1 MRTQFDQGG
10 GSTGILTNKMAIA
23 RQFGVKQ
30 SEVIY
35 FSPGVDLYGYKVIY
49 DKTTQRA
56 YSLPADITPGTTAFS
71 LSVAAVLVH
80 SKGSV
85 DLGAL
90 AVTREEFVTLP
101 GSFSSGST
109 INVKNELL
117 AYSDGMYRWDGAF
130 PVGGKVVP
138 PGSTPTPQGP
148 GGWVSVGDASLRSVF
163 SGPDGKGLNNFFGG
177 SGWTGSNASTENI
190 YNTADDTNNNALRWR
205 YDVPSTDNQL
215 PIAYLKKTITTT
227 RDPAAGG
234 KPGRWDEGTIYSH
247 VKKLGGSAYAAGI
260 TSMFD
265 ATDGTGDSVSI
276 HARANG
282 RRPHVVGGQEGS
294 GVWGLWSFAVATPS
308 DGTWIKQMLGLEIDC
323 INNGQA
329 IPFPVPT
336 GQGAYI
342 GAQITAVNGI
352 CSHGLEIGAGS
363 GASWHR
369 GIFIRQGAITPSN
382 TFAGTSCIELEGGVF
397 NKRVGG
403 LNFGKG
409 YFDYGINF
417 AKPSE
422 DYASLAAI
430 IMGEGNRIYMGDSV
444 SSANYIAKVAGQSV
458 LNFQNLSI
466 AINGTKVIGP
476 RVTGI
481 FALTGTADGST
492 KNTETMTLQELARYV
507 KKGFD
512 ALIGHGLISPT

>member
-1 MRTQFDQGG
+1 MSDINANVVVSMPSQLFTMARSFKAVANGKIYIGLIDTDPVNPANRIQVYIDPEDGSEPIPVPQPIIINAGGYPVYNGQVAKFVTVQGH
-10 GSTGILTNKMAIA
+10 SMAIYDA
-23 RQFGVKQ
+23 YGVQQFYYKNVLKYDPDQLRQ
-30 SEVIY
+30 
-35 FSPGVDLYGYKVIY
+35 
-49 DKTTQRA
+49 
-56 YSLPADITPGTTAFS
+56 
-71 LSVAAVLVH
+71 
-80 SKGSV
+80 
-85 DLGAL
+85 
-90 AVTREEFVTLP
+90 
-101 GSFSSGST
+101 
-109 INVKNELL
+109 
-117 AYSDGMYRWDGAF
+117 
-130 PVGGKVVP
+130 
-138 PGSTPTPQGP
+138 
-148 GGWVSVGDASLRSVF
+148 VF
-163 SGPDGKGLNNFFGG
+163 IGPDGKGLDNFFGG
-177 SGWTGSNASTENI
+177 GGWAGANASTENI

-481 FALTGTADGST
+481 FALTGTADGAT